1 MLGCLIDKLGN
12 FFYMKYLE
20 KAKKNIIF
28 EIYLRKGIDF
38 IFKLIYNIFIYKN
51 NKAERVIF

>member
-1 MLGCLIDKLGN
+1 
-12 FFYMKYLE
+12 MKYKE

-28 EIYLRKGIDF
+28 KIYLIKGIDF

-51 NKAERVIF
+51 NKVERMIF

>member
-1 MLGCLIDKLGN
+1 
-12 FFYMKYLE
+12 MKYLE

-51 NKAERVIF
+51 NKAERMIF

>member
-1 MLGCLIDKLGN
+1 
-12 FFYMKYLE
+12 MKYLE

-28 EIYLRKGIDF
+28 EIYLIKGIDF

-51 NKAERVIF
+51 NKTERMIF